1 MDETHIWMKLNH
13 IIKIENVDEMYNMG
27 QNHHRLN

>member
-1 MDETHIWMKLNH
+1 MKLNH

-27 QNHHRLN
+27 QNHNWLN

>member
-1 MDETHIWMKLNH
+1 MDTHIWMKLNH

-27 QNHHRLN
+27 QNHN